1 MGRYFGTDGFRGE
14 ANVKLTAD
22 HAFRIGRFLGWYYG
36 EIKKRKG
43 DATPARIVVG
53 KDTRRSG
60 YMLEY
65 SLVGGIV
72 ASGAEAHLLH
82 VATTPCVAF
91 SAKKDAFEC
100 GVMISASHNAYYDNG
115 IKLLNRDGEKMETEV
130 LDLIEDYLDGSVY
143 AFGDEY
149 KELPLAD
156 RDRIG
161 CVIDYAAG
169 RERYMERLISL
180 GVRMDGMKIGLDCAN
195 GSAWKMAKIIFE
207 ALGAKVD
214 VIHAEPNGMNINDNC
229 GSTHVDSL
237 RKFVLEKKL
246 DVGFAFDGDADRCA
260 CVDEKG
266 NILTGDHILYICA
279 RYFKE
284 YGELPHNTVVATIMS
299 NFGLLRS
306 LEKIGIECA
315 VTAVGDKYVYE
326 CMSKNGYSVG
336 GEQSG
341 HIILSQFATTGDGIL
356 TCLKLAEVMKRR
368 KMKMSE
374 LLAEFDEY
382 PQALRTLYVTD
393 RDASI
398 NDPEIRALVAET
410 EAVLGNNGR
419 ILLRAS
425 GTESVLRLI
434 IEGDRGD
441 ICVDYATRFEKI
453 LREKGY
459 LIKVK

>member
-36 EIKKRKG
+36 ELKKRKG

-115 IKLLNRDGEKMETEV
+115 IKLLNTEGEKMETAV

-143 AFGDEY
+143 VFGDEFT
-149 KELPLAD
+149 ELPLAD
-156 RDRIG
+156 RDKIG
-161 CVIDYAAG
+161 YVIDYALG

-180 GVRMDGMKIGLDCAN
+180 GIPLNGLKIGLDCAN
-195 GSAWKMAKIIFE
+195 GSAWKTAKTVFE
-207 ALGAKVD
+207 ALGATVH

-229 GSTHVDSL
+229 GSTHINSL
-237 RKFVLEKKL
+237 RDFVLEKKL
-246 DVGFAFDGDADRCA
+246 DVGFAFDGDADRCG

-266 NILTGDHILYICA
+266 HILTGDHILYICA

-284 YGELPHNTVVATIMS
+284 YGELPHDTAVATIMS
-299 NFGLLRS
+299 NFGLIRS
-306 LEKIGIECA
+306 LEKIGIQCA
-315 VTAVGDKYVYE
+315 ITAVGDKYVYE

-356 TCLKLAEVMKRR
+356 TCLKLAEVMLKRG
-368 KMKMSE
+368 MKMSE

-382 PQALRTLYVTD
+382 PQASRTFYVTD
-393 RDASI
+393 RDASA
-398 NDPEIRALVAET
+398 NDPKIRALVKET
-410 EAVLGNNGR
+410 ETVLGKNGR

-434 IEGDRGD
+434 VEGDNEEL
-441 ICVDYATRFEKI
+441 CVDYAIRFENL
-453 LREKGY
+453 LRTKGY

>member
-14 ANVKLTAD
+14 ANAKLTAD

-36 EIKKRKG
+36 ELKKRKG

-72 ASGAEAHLLH
+72 ASGAEAYLLH

-115 IKLLNRDGEKMETEV
+115 IKLLNTDGEKMETSV
-130 LDLIEDYLDGSVY
+130 LELIEDYLDGSVY
-143 AFGDEY
+143 VFGDEFT
-149 KELPLAD
+149 ELPLAD
-156 RDRIG
+156 RDTIG
-161 CVIDYAAG
+161 YVIDYAQG

-180 GVRMDGMKIGLDCAN
+180 GIPLNGLKIGLDCAN
-195 GSAWKMAKIIFE
+195 GSAWKTAKIVFE
-207 ALGAKVD
+207 ALGATVH

-229 GSTHVDSL
+229 GSTHMNSL
-237 RKFVLEKKL
+237 RDFVLEKKL
-246 DVGFAFDGDADRCA
+246 DVGFAFDGDADRCG

-266 NILTGDHILYICA
+266 HILTGDHILYICA

-284 YGELPHNTVVATIMS
+284 YGELPHNTAVATIMS
-299 NFGLLRS
+299 NFGLFRS
-306 LEKIGIECA
+306 LEKIGIRCA

-326 CMSKNGYSVG
+326 YMVQNNCRLG

-341 HIILSQFATTGDGIL
+341 HIIISKYATTGDGIL
-356 TCLKLAEVMKRR
+356 TSLKVMEVMLAK
-368 KMKMSE
+368 KKKLSE
-374 LLAEFDEY
+374 LCTGLSIY
-382 PQALRTLYVTD
+382 PQVLKNVRVKDKPAARNDPAVQAAVQAVTD
-393 RDASI
+393 
-398 NDPEIRALVAET
+398 ELGET
-410 EAVLGNNGR
+410 GR
-419 ILLRAS
+419 ILVRES
-425 GTESVLRLI
+425 GTEPVIRVMVEAPSKELCQ
-434 IEGDRGD
+434 E
-441 ICVDYATRFEKI
+441 CVDQVVDVICAQGHAR
-453 LREKGY
+453 
-459 LIKVK
+459 V